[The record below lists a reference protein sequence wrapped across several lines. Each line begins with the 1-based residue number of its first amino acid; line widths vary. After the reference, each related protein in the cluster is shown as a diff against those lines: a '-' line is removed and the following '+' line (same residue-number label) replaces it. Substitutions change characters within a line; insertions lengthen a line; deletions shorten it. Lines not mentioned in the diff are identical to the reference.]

1 MLDSVV
7 TRSLA
12 TIALGA
18 LAAGGAAA
26 WAQTTTAADQAQLSM
41 TLYQQGFALIRDE
54 RTVELPPGR
63 LELRAADISDQI
75 VPESVL
81 VTGQG
86 LALHAAVYA
95 GASLTAD
102 SLLASQVGQTVRVLR
117 SDPSNG
123 QLTEEEGVLLSAAGG
138 VPIVQI
144 GDRVEI
150 GGPGAPWRLGF
161 EQVPDTLQGEPALTL
176 TLDNTTRGPQSLALT
191 YLSRGLTWQADY
203 VGVLQGENALTFS
216 GWVSLENATNTAFP
230 TARIQLLAGDVNQ
243 ADNGVR
249 PFQAMARSAE
259 IAAADMASAPVA
271 DYHLYDLPEPVTLLP
286 AQRRQERLLAPREV
300 QVEREYRLSSNR
312 LWQSTEETTVP
323 VAVSLT
329 LRNEQPALGLP
340 LPAGRVRIY
349 AEGLQ
354 GGMQYLG
361 EDRIGHT
368 AVGEPLTLRL
378 GTAFDVLAKRTTQD
392 IRRIDQQTTEL
403 QQQIRLIN
411 RKQEPVTVVVAEQ
424 LAGEWEILSSS
435 HPYQKASA
443 QLAEWRIEIPADSEQ
458 SLTYAA
464 RIRY

>member
-1 MLDSVV
+1 MLDSLVP
-7 TRSLA
+7 RSL
-12 TIALGA
+12 TTLLLGA
-18 LAAGGAAA
+18 LVAGPAAVS
-26 WAQTTTAADQAQLSM
+26 AQTTTAADQAQLSL
-41 TLYQQGFALIRDE
+41 TVYQQGFALIRDE

-102 SLLASQVGQTVRVLR
+102 SLLASQVGRTVRVLR
-117 SDPSNG
+117 TDPSNG
-123 QLTEEEGVLLSAAGG
+123 ELLEEEGVLLSAAGG

-161 EQVPDTLQGEPALTL
+161 EELPDTLQGEPALTL

-203 VGVLQGENALTFS
+203 VGVLREDDALTLS
-216 GWVSLENATNTAFP
+216 GWVSLENATNTVFP
-230 TARIQLLAGDVNQ
+230 AARIQLLAGDVNQ
-243 ADNGVR
+243 AESGVR

-259 IAAADMASAPVA
+259 VAAADLASIPVA
-271 DYHLYDLPEPVTLLP
+271 DYHLYELPEPVTLLP
-286 AQRRQERLLAPREV
+286 AQRRQERLLAPREIR
-300 QVEREYRLSSNR
+300 VEREYRLSSNR